1 MSACFMV
8 HHSIELSFLGKV
20 TGMYWRRQWQPTPAL
35 LPGKSHGWRSLWT
48 DVYQENAEEYF
59 YER

>member
-1 MSACFMV
+1 MV

-20 TGMYWRRQWQPTPAL
+20 TSMYWRRQWQPTPVL
-35 LPGKSHGWRSLWT
+35 LPAKSHGWRSLWT